1 MSKKDVGL
9 DIMCLDD
16 GEIYLGEVRKGKKHF
31 HKDHKVNV
39 TKEVLDAV
47 VNYMSL
53 HIKDEDVPEYILDV
67 NDNKN
72 NQKAVLTFRIIRDDE
87 DVMFR

>member
-1 MSKKDVGL
+1 MSKKDIGL

-16 GEIYLGEVRKGKKHF
+16 GEIYLGEVKKGKDHF
-31 HKDHKVNV
+31 HKDRMINV
-39 TKEVLDAV
+39 TREVLDAV

-72 NQKAVLTFRIIRDDE
+72 NQKAVLTFRIIQNKE

>member
-9 DIMCLDD
+9 NIMCLDD
-16 GEIYLGEVRKGKKHF
+16 GEIYLGEVRKGKKRF
-31 HKDHKVNV
+31 RKDHKVNV

-47 VNYMSL
+47 ANYMSL
-53 HIKDEDVPEYILDV
+53 HIKDEDTPEYVLDV

>member
-9 DIMCLDD
+9 NIMCLDD
-16 GEIYLGEVRKGKKHF
+16 GEIYLGEVRKGKKRF

-47 VNYMSL
+47 ANYMSL
-53 HIKDEDVPEYILDV
+53 HIKDEDTPEYVLDV

>member
-1 MSKKDVGL
+1 MGKKEIGL
-9 DIMCLDD
+9 DIKCLDD
-16 GEIYLGEVRKGKKHF
+16 GKIYLGEVKKGKNRF

-53 HIKDEDVPEYILDV
+53 HIKGEDIPEYVLNV
-67 NDNKN
+67 NDNKSN
-72 NQKAVLTFRIIRDDE
+72 KKAVLTFRIIQDEE